1 VTDAPHPPEPA
12 RSLSAFSRLLGF
24 AVDHAAPGHAA
35 MRCAFRPEFSNMSMM
50 AHGGVIAALMDTAC
64 GVALTTDP
72 DGVRRSRVVTVSFS
86 LTYLAPFREGEITC
100 TAQVVGGGRKLKTV
114 ETRVLGP
121 DGTTLLATGHGVFR
135 RIQ

>member
-1 VTDAPHPPEPA
+1 MSGAHPPEPA
-12 RSLSAFSRLLGF
+12 RALSAFSRYVGFEIAHAEPGF
-24 AVDHAAPGHAA
+24 AV
-35 MRCAFRPEFSNMSMM
+35 MRCAWKPEFVNMSGV

-86 LTYLAPFREGEITC
+86 LTYLAAFREGTITC
-100 TAQVVGGGRKLKTV
+100 EARVAGGGRKLRTV
-114 ETRVLGP
+114 ETRVVGP
-121 DGTTLLATGHGVFR
+121 DGETLLATGHGVFR